1 MCDARILIYAQDYVM
16 DTTMG
21 VFVIEEALSVRA
33 LQEIVASSTNQ
44 KARSLLQVMILMMD

>member
-1 MCDARILIYAQDYVM
+1 MCDALILIYAQDYEM

-44 KARSLLQVMILMMD
+44 KARSFLRVINLMMD

>member
-1 MCDARILIYAQDYVM
+1 MMCTCAVRSDAQDYVM

-44 KARSLLQVMILMMD
+44 KVCSALTS

>member
-1 MCDARILIYAQDYVM
+1 
-16 DTTMG
+16 MG

-44 KARSLLQVMILMMD
+44 KGRSLLQVMNLMMD